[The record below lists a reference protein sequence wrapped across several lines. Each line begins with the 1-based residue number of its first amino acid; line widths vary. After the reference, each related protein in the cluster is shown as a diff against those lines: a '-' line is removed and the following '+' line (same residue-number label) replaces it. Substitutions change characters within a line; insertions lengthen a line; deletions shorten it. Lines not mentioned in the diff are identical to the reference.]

1 MHPASM
7 KLRVSW
13 CMLVA
18 LLPLCAVPGVAQV
31 PPPVIIV
38 GPAPDFSATA
48 CPGEKPGVLKA
59 RVFPR
64 IPISSASEA
73 NFHAHNPSS
82 LGSFIEIIRHDGRG
96 ASLIPP
102 TLDID
107 SEMHGAL
114 VQLGS
119 LVTINDPI
127 AGCGTAAAVF
137 LVSFHVQNGS
147 VEMGVA
153 AVATPPPSASLP
165 AAQSV
170 FVGPTPDPSA
180 TRCPGESDPRRQ
192 FSGPHSIIVTS
203 TSAMDFFIHNPQN
216 PQHTNT
222 PEVLFIIELR
232 LDGGAAIRIPGD
244 VILDD
249 GLHSEMLAYTRALSI
264 HPAIP
269 GCARP
274 AAVFVGSVSL
284 RDGAIVVAPI
294 ATGSA
299 PESAMPSGRP

>member
-1 MHPASM
+1 
-7 KLRVSW
+7 
-13 CMLVA
+13 MLVA
-18 LLPLCAVPGVAQV
+18 LLSLCAVPGVAQT
-31 PPPVIIV
+31 PPRVVIE
-38 GPAPDFSATA
+38 GAAPDLSATA
-48 CPGEKPGVLKA
+48 CPGEKPGVLKP

-82 LGSFIEIIRHDGRG
+82 LGSFIEIVRHDGRG

-107 SEMHGAL
+107 SETHGAL

-119 LVTINDPI
+119 LITIKDPI

-137 LVSFHVQNGS
+137 LVPFHVQDGS
-147 VEMGVA
+147 VEMGVP
-153 AVATPPPSASLP
+153 AVVTPPPSASSSAP
-165 AAQSV
+165 QSV
-170 FVGPTPDPSA
+170 FVGPTPDPAA
-180 TRCPGESDPRRQ
+180 TRCPGESDPGRQ
-192 FSGPHSIIVTS
+192 FSGAHSIVVTS

-249 GLHSEMLAYTRALSI
+249 GLRGEMLAYTRELSI
-264 HPAIP
+264 HPPIP

-284 RDGAIVVAPI
+284 RDGAIVLAPI

-299 PESAMPSGRP
+299 SSP